1 MASPGDKPDT
11 MESVEVLAQAARK
24 GDRRAFERLAR
35 ECQPAVW
42 RYALSV
48 VQDRELADEIAQETW
63 ARAVRSIKRFRGDSA
78 VTTWL
83 IAIERRVIAD
93 VLEASRKRPPLRA
106 DDDQVVMA
114 SVEFPAVSVE
124 VGVLLNDLPPEMRD
138 AIVLTQVVGLPYEEA
153 ARALG
158 VKTGTVKSRVFRA
171 RELLVD
177 AYSEKPPSRE
187 AEKAT

>member
-1 MASPGDKPDT
+1 
-11 MESVEVLAQAARK
+11 MESVEILAQAARK

-48 VQDRELADEIAQETW
+48 VHDQELADEIAQETW

-93 VLEASRKRPPLRA
+93 VLEALRKRPPLKA
-106 DDDQVVMA
+106 DDDQVVAEAEEFPSA
-114 SVEFPAVSVE
+114 SVEI
-124 VGVLLNDLPPEMRD
+124 GVLLNDLPAEMRD

-153 ARALG
+153 ATALG

-177 AYSEKPPSRE
+177 AYREVLPARE
-187 AEKAT
+187 AEEAT

>member
-1 MASPGDKPDT
+1 MS
-11 MESVEVLAQAARK
+11 SVDLLAQSARK
-24 GDRRAFERLAR
+24 GDRNAFEQLAR

-48 VQDRELADEIAQETW
+48 VGDRDLADEIAQETW

-93 VLEASRKRPPLRA
+93 VLEAHRKRPPLRNSSDEA
-106 DDDQVVMA
+106 VVP
-114 SVEFPAVSVE
+114 VEEFPASSVE
-124 VGVLLNDLPPEMRD
+124 VGILLDSLPHEMRD
-138 AIVLTQVVGLPYEEA
+138 AIVLTQVVGLPYDEA
-153 ARALG
+153 ATVLG

-171 RELLVD
+171 RELLVAAHQD
-177 AYSEKPPSRE
+177 AALKRESEE
-187 AEKAT
+187 AN

>member
-1 MASPGDKPDT
+1 MAGPGDKPDT

-63 ARAVRSIKRFRGDSA
+63 ACAVRSIKRFRGDSA

-124 VGVLLNDLPPEMRD
+124 VGVLLNDLPRD
-138 AIVLTQVVGLPYEEA
+138 A
-153 ARALG
+153 RRD
-158 VKTGTVKSRVFRA
+158 S
-171 RELLVD
+171 
-177 AYSEKPPSRE
+177 AYSGCRSPL
-187 AEKAT
+187 

>member
-1 MASPGDKPDT
+1 MAGPGDKPNI
-11 MESVEVLAQAARK
+11 METADVLAQAARK

-93 VLEASRKRPPLRA
+93 VLEANRKRPPLKA
-106 DDDQVVMA
+106 DEDHVVTASEEFPSA
-114 SVEFPAVSVE
+114 SVEI
-124 VGVLLNDLPPEMRD
+124 GVLLNDLPPEMRD
-138 AIVLTQVVGLPYEEA
+138 AIVLTQVVGLPYDEA
-153 ARALG
+153 AAALG

-177 AYSEKPPSRE
+177 AYSEKPPTRGAEE
-187 AEKAT
+187 AT